1 MKTSF
6 QTSAERVARND
17 AAFREANEAI
27 QEKAATW
34 AMDGL
39 LPVICEC
46 ADTGCSEVV
55 RLTRLQYE
63 EVRSNPRWF
72 INAPGHHVNGQG
84 WVQIVAEHDHYIV
97 VEKIGKAGEIAEQLD
112 PRSAEA

>member
-1 MKTSF
+1 METRS

-34 AMDGL
+34 EIDGL

-46 ADTGCSEVV
+46 ADTGCRAVV
-55 RLTRLQYE
+55 RMTRAEYE
-63 EVRSNPRWF
+63 NVRADPRWF

-84 WVQIVAEHDHYIV
+84 WVKIVAERDNYVV
-97 VEKIGKAGEIAEQLD
+97 VEKIGEAGEIAEQLD